1 MSNPDIT
8 IEIPE
13 GRDVT
18 LDVATLVDVQLDAGE
33 DLTVEAG
40 TVTGPPGPPGAA
52 QVTFVFNQ
60 PLPTS
65 IWTIDHNLGFWPD
78 VIVFDTSGREAEGA
92 VLNPTN
98 NRTTVTFSAPF
109 AGTARL
115 S

>member
-8 IEIPE
+8 IELPQ
-13 GRDVT
+13 GLDVT
-18 LDVATLVDVQLDAGE
+18 VDAASPVDVQVDQGE
-33 DLTVEAG
+33 EVTVEVG
-40 TVTGPPGPPGAA
+40 TVRGPPGPPGAA
-52 QVTFVFNQ
+52 QSTYVHNQ
-60 PLPTS
+60 PLPAS
-65 IWTIDHNLGFWPD
+65 VWTIDHNLGFWPD
-78 VIVFDTSGREAEGA
+78 IIVFDTSGREAEGD